1 MRVKTCKL
9 SAFLSLRCVIK
20 RKLLLRLRFVE
31 GTGWMKGEIRELNL
45 WSFAFFDIFCCCC
58 FFLFLF
64 ILFFFFDDEEKK
76 AMDMALNRNLMG
88 NVTYKTRYSVFCW
101 NNNNRGTGI

>member
-1 MRVKTCKL
+1 ME
-9 SAFLSLRCVIK
+9 FCVS
-20 RKLLLRLRFVE
+20 RYFLLLLFFS
-31 GTGWMKGEIRELNL
+31 I
-45 WSFAFFDIFCCCC
+45 SFYS
-58 FFLFLF
+58 
-64 ILFFFFDDEEKK
+64 FFFFDDEKKK

>member
-9 SAFLSLRCVIK
+9 SLRRVIK

-31 GTGWMKGEIRELNL
+31 GTGWMKGEIRELSL
-45 WSFAFFDIFCCCC
+45 WSFVFLDIFFFVVFFY
-58 FFLFLF
+58 FFLFF
-64 ILFFFFDDEEKK
+64 FFFFFDDEEKK

>member
-9 SAFLSLRCVIK
+9 SAFLSLRRVIK

-31 GTGWMKGEIRELNL
+31 GTGWMKGEIRELSL
-45 WSFAFFDIFCCCC
+45 WSFVFLDIFFFVVFFY
-58 FFLFLF
+58 FFLFF
-64 ILFFFFDDEEKK
+64 FFFFDDEEKK